1 MSHKLLKGKEISKPI
16 SANAAIRAAK
26 LRDTGW
32 QPTLASLQIGD
43 NKAAQIYIRNQKRVC
58 EGVGINFDQRDY
70 PTEITQNEILAAIQ
84 SINMDPRVTGI
95 ILQRPVPPH
104 LDLEQL
110 QFAISPSKDVE
121 GMHPANIGKIV
132 YGNFD
137 MGPCTAIASVEILKS
152 TGLTLRGLDC
162 VVVGHSEIV
171 GKPIA
176 FYLLEELATVTIC
189 HHGTRNLANFTRQ
202 ADAVF
207 VAVGKPGL
215 ITDDMIKPGA
225 VVIDIGIN
233 SIEVIDEEGN
243 KRRKTVGDVDFEAV
257 HEVAGWITPVP
268 GGVGPVTLAI
278 LVRNTVTAAEHQQ
291 RAYEK
296 TMRIGFS

>member
-1 MSHKLLKGKEISKPI
+1 MSHKLLLGKEIGAP
-16 SANAAIRAAK
+16 IRAATADRAVR
-26 LRDTGW
+26 LREMGW
-32 QPTLASLQIGD
+32 SPTLASLQIGD
-43 NKAAQIYIRNQKRVC
+43 NKAATIYIRNQRRVC
-58 EGVGINFDQRDY
+58 DDVGIVFDERTY
-70 PTEITQNEILAAIQ
+70 PAGITQSEMLAAIQ
-84 SINMDPRVTGI
+84 TINRDPRITGI
-95 ILQRPVPPH
+95 ILQRPVPRH
-104 LDLEQL
+104 LDLGQL
-110 QFAISPSKDVE
+110 QLAISPSKDVE

-132 YGNFD
+132 YGDFQ

-189 HHGTRNLANFTRQ
+189 HHGTRNLSHFTRQ
-202 ADAVF
+202 ADALF

-215 ITDDMIKPGA
+215 ITANMVKPGS

-233 SIEVIDEEGN
+233 SVEVEDEMGQK
-243 KRRKTVGDVDFEAV
+243 KRRTVGDVDFEPV
-257 HEVAGWITPVP
+257 HELAGWITPVP

-278 LVRNTVTAAEHQQ
+278 LVRNTVVAAEHQQ
-291 RAYEK
+291 LAYARS
-296 TMRIGFS
+296 MGLRHS